1 MTTLTPTR
9 KLLKKQAVLDLKG
22 VFREEA
28 FAAVNPDI
36 GAALLLALP
45 DDEERQQSLH
55 TLCGPQRAAIFEATP
70 PEVLRIMLAHIGPVD
85 MKHTLHSM
93 RGNHGKE
100 LVALM
105 PAKIREAV
113 IEQLN
118 DEEKE
123 ALQIQVDAGH
133 PPTEALARVSSGLLQ
148 PATVDGGGPE
158 GHCTIFSFLHDS
170 ERLKIIEE
178 WDRCELDGV
187 GLASMRK
194 EEFLQNES
202 TWLQRVYGV
211 EMSPQDLDE
220 TYNFW
225 TAHDMAHT
233 GTKGKLE
240 EGQIRWA
247 QFSEAKAMLVLDMRD
262 MLVKCLTQEEIDD
275 CKATFDAIEA
285 PYYHIWTNNPRF
297 YSRYRRLSMRLRL
310 PGTPLSPK

>member
-123 ALQIQVDAGH
+123 ALQIQVDAGAIPRPKPLLGSPRGCFS
-133 PPTEALARVSSGLLQ
+133 PPRWMVVGLKGIVLSFPSFTTASALRSSRNGIAVSSM
-148 PATVDGGGPE
+148 V
-158 GHCTIFSFLHDS
+158 
-170 ERLKIIEE
+170 
-178 WDRCELDGV
+178 
-187 GLASMRK
+187 
-194 EEFLQNES
+194 
-202 TWLQRVYGV
+202 
-211 EMSPQDLDE
+211 
-220 TYNFW
+220 
-225 TAHDMAHT
+225 
-233 GTKGKLE
+233 
-240 EGQIRWA
+240 
-247 QFSEAKAMLVLDMRD
+247 
-262 MLVKCLTQEEIDD
+262 
-275 CKATFDAIEA
+275 
-285 PYYHIWTNNPRF
+285 
-297 YSRYRRLSMRLRL
+297 
-310 PGTPLSPK
+310 